1 VEWIELT
8 GGRQSASAEA
18 IARLD
23 GTVGGLASQINERN
37 AVDGRKVA
45 LAAET
50 LEKRP
55 NVRSGRSE
63 VLTAKEDRAALNE
76 VVVIVDFLDFLEFG
90 GVVDFIVRFN
100 GRHRADVAGLQPREL
115 AGHSGGKRS
124 DVIG

>member
-76 VVVIVDFLDFLEFG
+76 VVVIVDFLDFG

-100 GRHRADVAGLQPREL
+100 GRHTGCNQGSWRGIVGK
-115 AGHSGGKRS
+115 KRS